1 MLAEEIFKI
10 TMSMIDEMNTSGEL
24 DPTTTAEYRAKAP
37 TILSMLQAEIIGIE
51 NRYRDAKEQIQ
62 PIPIEDLEQPLQI
75 DVIKATTLLT
85 NGLAA
90 NLMVVEDKS
99 LANFFEQRYEE
110 MKGMFLKPTP
120 REPEKRVDVYDASLN
135 Y

>member
-51 NRYRDAKEQIQ
+51 NRYRDTKEQIQ

-110 MKGMFLKPTP
+110 MKGMFLKPKP
-120 REPEKRVDVYDASLN
+120 RKPETRRDVYDSTLN

>member
-1 MLAEEIFKI
+1 MLAEDIFKI
-10 TMSMIDEMNTSGEL
+10 TMAMIDEMNTSGEL

-37 TILSMLQAEIIGIE
+37 SIMSMLQAEIIGIE

-62 PIPIEDLEQPLQI
+62 PVPIEDLEQPLQI
-75 DVIKATTLLT
+75 DTIKATTLLA

-90 NLMVVEDKS
+90 NLMVVEDTA
-99 LANFFEQRYEE
+99 LASFFEQRYEE
-110 MKGMFLKPTP
+110 MKGMFLKPKP
-120 REPEKRVDVYDASLN
+120 RSPETRRDVYDSTLN

>member
-10 TMSMIDEMNTSGEL
+10 TMAMIDEMNTSGEL
-24 DPTTTAEYRAKAP
+24 DETTTAEYRAKAP
-37 TILSMLQAEIIGIE
+37 SILSMLQAEIIGIE
-51 NRYRDAKEQIQ
+51 NRYRDTKEQIS
-62 PIPIEDLEQPLQI
+62 PVPIEDLDQPLQI

-90 NLMVVEDKS
+90 NLMVVEDKA

-110 MKGMFLKPTP
+110 MKGLFLKPKP
-120 REPEKRVDVYDASLN
+120 RKPETRRDVYGSTLN